1 MQVNRPLWIALCH
14 AVIALAILVP
24 CRSAQAQTRIN
35 DKDLERIMRNLRDD
49 AKDFRSAFD
58 SSVKKSAIRNTSREK
73 DARGLAER
81 FEKQSDEMW
90 KRFKDSK
97 KADTYV
103 PPVVTLAGELDRLV
117 YSLNLDSKTTL
128 SWEKTRSELHQ
139 IANSYGV
146 TEPYLQNTAVAANPS
161 DTGSCAASIGGA
173 QAQRL
178 VERCTRVSTATH
190 SPCNAQNTCALITDE
205 IRHGCSLL
213 SSSDAPGFCSE
224 YR

>member
-1 MQVNRPLWIALCH
+1 MRVPRSLWIAVCA
-14 AVIALAILVP
+14 AVFAFVIFSP
-24 CRSAQAQTRIN
+24 QGSAHAQTRIN
-35 DKDLERIMRNLRDD
+35 DKDLERIMKNLRDD

-58 SSVKKSAIRNTSREK
+58 NSLHKSAIRNTSREK
-73 DARGLAER
+73 DAKELAER

-90 KRFKDSK
+90 KHFKGSK

-103 PPVVTLAGELDRLV
+103 SPVVDLAGELDRLV

-146 TEPYLQNTAVAANPS
+146 SEPYLQNTAVLANPG
-161 DTGSCAASIGGA
+161 DTGSCAASVGSA

-205 IRHGCSLL
+205 IRHGCSML
-213 SSSDAPGFCSE
+213 SASDAPGFCSE